1 MSLDPVLLR
10 NGAILFLILLG
21 SLCIHEWAH
30 AFIADKLGDGT
41 PRRDGRVTLN
51 PAAHID
57 LFGTIILPLMCIFV
71 FPGGLFLAWG
81 RPVVT
86 NPSYY
91 RNPRRDDVL
100 VTAAGPGA
108 NLGLALLA
116 ALLGGLAVRF
126 EPRTI
131 ELAREVIRINVFL
144 AVFNLI
150 PLPPLDGGNIM
161 RHLVGMKEET
171 YQRLA
176 QWSFFI
182 FLGLMFLPPV
192 RFLLAI
198 AIGVTASPFVLLLNF
213 IAQWM

>member
-1 MSLDPVLLR
+1 MNLDPVLLR
-10 NGAILFLILLG
+10 GGAILFLVLLA
-21 SLCIHEWAH
+21 SICIHEWAH
-30 AFIADKLGDGT
+30 AYSADKLGDGT

-71 FPGGLFLAWG
+71 IPGGFFLGWG
-81 RPVVT
+81 RPVMT

-91 RNPRRDDVL
+91 GHPRRDDVL
-100 VTAAGPGA
+100 VTAAGPFA

-116 ALLGGLAVRF
+116 ALIGGVAARFDPRVVELAV
-126 EPRTI
+126 
-131 ELAREVIRINVFL
+131 LVIRVNVFL

-150 PLPPLDGGNIM
+150 PLPPLDGGNLM

-171 YQRLA
+171 YLRLS

-182 FLGLMFLPPV
+182 FLGLMFLQPV
-192 RFLLAI
+192 RVLLAV
-198 AIGVTASPFVLLLNF
+198 AIGVTSLPFTFLLNLL
-213 IAQWM
+213 AR

>member
-1 MSLDPVLLR
+1 MTLDPVTLR
-10 NGAILFLILLG
+10 NGAILFLVLLA

-30 AFIADKLGDGT
+30 AFTADKLGDGT

-57 LFGTIILPLMCIFV
+57 LLGTIILPLLCIFV
-71 FPGGLFLAWG
+71 IPGGFFLAWG
-81 RPVVT
+81 RPVMT

-116 ALLGGLAVRF
+116 ALIGGLASRF
-126 EPRTI
+126 DPRVG
-131 ELAREVIRINVFL
+131 ELAMLVIQINVFL

-161 RHLVGMKEET
+161 RHVVGMSEET
-171 YQRLA
+171 YLRIA

-182 FLGLMFLPPV
+182 FLVLIYLPPV
-192 RFLLAI
+192 RALIALAM
-198 AIGVTASPFVLLLNF
+198 GVTVWPFAVLLNL
-213 IAQWM
+213 IGG

>member
-1 MSLDPVLLR
+1 MALDPAALR
-10 NGAILFLILLG
+10 DGAILFLVLLA

-30 AFIADKLGDGT
+30 AFTADRLGDGT

-57 LFGTIILPLMCIFV
+57 LLGTIILPLLCIFV
-71 FPGGLFLAWG
+71 IPGGFFLAWG
-81 RPVVT
+81 RPVMT

-91 RNPRRDDVL
+91 RHPRRDDVL

-116 ALLGGLAVRF
+116 AIIGGLASRF
-126 EPRTI
+126 DPRVSD
-131 ELAREVIRINVFL
+131 LAMLIIQINVFL

-171 YQRLA
+171 YLRLA

-182 FLGLMFLPPV
+182 FLGLMMLPPV
-192 RFLLAI
+192 RVLLGLAM
-198 AIGVTASPFVLLLNF
+198 GVTVLPFKLILNLLGG
-213 IAQWM
+213 

>member
-1 MSLDPVLLR
+1 MSLDPVVLR

-30 AFIADKLGDGT
+30 AFTADKFGDDT

-51 PAAHID
+51 PAVHID

-71 FPGGLFLAWG
+71 IPGGFFLAWG
-81 RPVVT
+81 RPVMT

-91 RNPRRDDVL
+91 RHPRRDDVL

-116 ALLGGLAVRF
+116 ALIGGLVSRF
-126 EPRTI
+126 EPRAV
-131 ELAREVIRINVFL
+131 ELALKVIQINVFL
-144 AVFNLI
+144 AIFNLI

-171 YQRLA
+171 YLKLA
-176 QWSFFI
+176 QWSFFL

-192 RFLLAI
+192 RLLLAYAMGI
-198 AIGVTASPFVLLLNF
+198 TIWPFLALLSLIGR
-213 IAQWM
+213 

>member
-10 NGAILFLILLG
+10 NGAILFLVLLA
-21 SLCIHEWAH
+21 SICIHEWAH
-30 AFIADKLGDGT
+30 AASADKLGDGT

-71 FPGGLFLAWG
+71 IPGGFFLGWG
-81 RPVVT
+81 RPVMT

-100 VTAAGPGA
+100 VTAAGPFS
-108 NLGLALLA
+108 NLCVALLA
-116 ALLGGLAVRF
+116 AIIGGVAARFDPRVMELAV
-126 EPRTI
+126 
-131 ELAREVIRINVFL
+131 LVIRVNVFL

-171 YQRLA
+171 YLRLA

-182 FLGLMFLPPV
+182 FLGLMFLQPV
-192 RFLLAI
+192 RILLAI
-198 AIGVTASPFVLLLNF
+198 AMGVTALPFTQLLNLL
-213 IAQWM
+213 AR

>member
-1 MSLDPVLLR
+1 MSLDLDTLR
-10 NGAILFLILLG
+10 NGAILFLVLLA

-30 AFIADKLGDGT
+30 AFTADKLGDGT

-57 LFGTIILPLMCIFV
+57 LLGTIILPLLCIFV
-71 FPGGLFLAWG
+71 IPGGFFLAWG
-81 RPVVT
+81 RPVMT

-91 RNPRRDDVL
+91 RHPRRDDVL

-116 ALLGGLAVRF
+116 ALIGGFGSRFDPRVSGLAML
-126 EPRTI
+126 I
-131 ELAREVIRINVFL
+131 IQINVFL

-161 RHLVGMKEET
+161 RHFTGMKEET
-171 YQRLA
+171 YLRLA
-176 QWSFFI
+176 QYSFFI

-192 RFLLAI
+192 RMLLAI
-198 AIGVTASPFVLLLNF
+198 AMSVTAQPFVVLLSLLGG
-213 IAQWM
+213 

>member
-1 MSLDPVLLR
+1 MSFDPVFLR
-10 NGAILFLILLG
+10 NGAILFLVLLA
-21 SLCIHEWAH
+21 SLCVHEWAH
-30 AFIADKLGDGT
+30 AFTADQLGDGT

-71 FPGGLFLAWG
+71 IPGGFFLAWG

-116 ALLGGLAVRF
+116 ALLGGLASRF
-126 EPRTI
+126 DGRVI
-131 ELAREVIRINVFL
+131 ELAMLVIQINVFL

-171 YQRLA
+171 YLRLA

-192 RFLLAI
+192 RALLAF
-198 AIGVTASPFVLLLNF
+198 AMGVTVWPFAVLLNL
-213 IAQWM
+213 IGR

>member
-10 NGAILFLILLG
+10 NGTILFLVLLA
-21 SLCIHEWAH
+21 SICIHEWAH
-30 AFIADKLGDGT
+30 AIVADKLGDGT

-71 FPGGLFLAWG
+71 IPGGFFLGWG
-81 RPVVT
+81 RPVMT

-91 RNPRRDDVL
+91 RHPRRDDIL
-100 VTAAGPGA
+100 VTAAGPLS

-116 ALLGGLAVRF
+116 AILGGVATRF
-126 EPRTI
+126 DPRVV
-131 ELAREVIRINVFL
+131 ELALLVIRINVFL

-161 RHLVGMKEET
+161 RHIVGMKEET
-171 YQRLA
+171 YLRLA

-182 FLGLMFLPPV
+182 FLGLMFLQPV
-192 RFLLAI
+192 RVLLAV
-198 AIGVTASPFVLLLNF
+198 AMGVTALPFTHLLNLL
-213 IAQWM
+213 AR

>member
-1 MSLDPVLLR
+1 MNLDPVLLR
-10 NGAILFLILLG
+10 NGAILFLVLLA
-21 SLCIHEWAH
+21 SICIHEWAH
-30 AFIADKLGDGT
+30 AFTADKLGDGT

-71 FPGGLFLAWG
+71 IPGGFFLAWG
-81 RPVVT
+81 RPVMT

-91 RNPRRDDVL
+91 GHPRRDDVL
-100 VTAAGPGA
+100 VTAAGPFS

-116 ALLGGLAVRF
+116 ALVGGMAARF
-126 EPRTI
+126 DPRMM
-131 ELAREVIRINVFL
+131 ELAGLVIRINVFL

-150 PLPPLDGGNIM
+150 PLPPLDGGNLM

-171 YQRLA
+171 YLRLA

-182 FLGLMFLPPV
+182 FLGLMFLQPV
-192 RFLLAI
+192 RVLLAV
-198 AIGVTASPFVLLLNF
+198 AIGVTSLPFTYLLHLL
-213 IAQWM
+213 AR

>member
-1 MSLDPVLLR
+1 MSFDPAFLR
-10 NGAILFLILLG
+10 DGAILFLVLLA

-30 AFIADKLGDGT
+30 AFTADKLGDGT

-71 FPGGLFLAWG
+71 IPGGFFLAWG

-86 NPSYY
+86 NPSNYA
-91 RNPRRDDVL
+91 NPRRDDVI
-100 VTAAGPGA
+100 VTAAGPLA

-116 ALLGGLAVRF
+116 ALVGGLATRF
-126 EPRTI
+126 DARVAD
-131 ELAREVIRINVFL
+131 LAFLVIRINAFL

-161 RHLVGMKEET
+161 RHIVGMKEET
-171 YQRLA
+171 YLRLT
-176 QWSFFI
+176 QWSFFLFI
-182 FLGLMFLPPV
+182 GLMFLQPV
-192 RFLLAI
+192 RVLLSVAISVTALPFTHLLTLLA
-198 AIGVTASPFVLLLNF
+198 
-213 IAQWM
+213 Q

>member
-1 MSLDPVLLR
+1 MSLDPVTLR
-10 NGAILFLILLG
+10 NGAILFLVLLA

-30 AFIADKLGDGT
+30 AFTADKLGDGT

-57 LFGTIILPLMCIFV
+57 LLGTIILPLLCIFV
-71 FPGGLFLAWG
+71 IPGGFFLAWG
-81 RPVVT
+81 RPVMT

-116 ALLGGLAVRF
+116 ALIGGLASRF
-126 EPRTI
+126 DPRVG
-131 ELAREVIRINVFL
+131 ELAMLVIQINVFL

-161 RHLVGMKEET
+161 RHVVGMSEET
-171 YQRLA
+171 YLRIA

-182 FLGLMFLPPV
+182 FLVLIYLPPV
-192 RFLLAI
+192 RALIALAM
-198 AIGVTASPFVLLLNF
+198 GVTVWPFAVLLNL
-213 IAQWM
+213 IGG

>member
-1 MSLDPVLLR
+1 MSLDPVTLR
-10 NGAILFLILLG
+10 NGAILFLVLLA

-30 AFIADKLGDGT
+30 AFTADKLGDGT
-41 PRRDGRVTLN
+41 PRSDGRVTLN

-57 LFGTIILPLMCIFV
+57 LLGTIILPLLCIFV
-71 FPGGLFLAWG
+71 IPGGFFLAWG
-81 RPVVT
+81 RPVMT

-91 RNPRRDDVL
+91 RHPRRDDVV

-116 ALLGGLAVRF
+116 AILGGIASRFDPRVSGLA
-126 EPRTI
+126 
-131 ELAREVIRINVFL
+131 LLVIQINVFL

-161 RHLVGMKEET
+161 RHLTGMKEET
-171 YQRLA
+171 YLRLA
-176 QWSFFI
+176 QYSFFI

-192 RFLLAI
+192 RALLSLAM
-198 AIGVTASPFVLLLNF
+198 GVTVWPFAVLLGLLGG
-213 IAQWM
+213 

>member
-1 MSLDPVLLR
+1 MSFDPVFLR
-10 NGAILFLILLG
+10 NGAILFLVLLA

-30 AFIADKLGDGT
+30 AFTADKLGDGT

-57 LFGTIILPLMCIFV
+57 LFGTIILPLLCIFV
-71 FPGGLFLAWG
+71 IPGGFFLAWG
-81 RPVVT
+81 RPVMT

-91 RNPRRDDVL
+91 KNPRLDDVF

-116 ALLGGLAVRF
+116 AIVGGFLSRF
-126 EPRTI
+126 DGRVV
-131 ELAREVIRINVFL
+131 ELAMLVIQINVFL
-144 AVFNLI
+144 AIFNLI

-171 YQRLA
+171 YLRLA

-182 FLGLMFLPPV
+182 FLGLMYLQPV
-192 RFLLAI
+192 RALLAMAMGITVWPFAFLLNV
-198 AIGVTASPFVLLLNF
+198 IGR
-213 IAQWM
+213 

>member
-1 MSLDPVLLR
+1 MSLDPVTLR
-10 NGAILFLILLG
+10 NGAILFLVLLA

-30 AFIADKLGDGT
+30 AFTADKLGDGT

-57 LFGTIILPLMCIFV
+57 LLGTIILPLLCIFV
-71 FPGGLFLAWG
+71 IPGGFFLAWG
-81 RPVVT
+81 RPVMT

-91 RNPRRDDVL
+91 RNPRRDDIL
-100 VTAAGPGA
+100 VTAAGPGS

-116 ALLGGLAVRF
+116 AVIGGLASRF
-126 EPRTI
+126 DPRVG
-131 ELAREVIRINVFL
+131 ELALLVIQINVFL

-161 RHLVGMKEET
+161 RHVVGMSEET
-171 YQRLA
+171 YLRIA

-182 FLGLMFLPPV
+182 FLVLIYLPPV
-192 RFLLAI
+192 RALISFAMAI
-198 AIGVTASPFVLLLNF
+198 TVWPFAVLLNL
-213 IAQWM
+213 IGG

>member
-1 MSLDPVLLR
+1 MALDPVTLR
-10 NGAILFLILLG
+10 NGAILFLVLLA

-30 AFIADKLGDGT
+30 AFTADKLGDGT

-57 LFGTIILPLMCIFV
+57 LLGTIILPLLCIFV
-71 FPGGLFLAWG
+71 IPGGFFLAWG
-81 RPVVT
+81 RPVMT
-86 NPSYY
+86 NPSNY
-91 RNPRRDDVL
+91 RQPRRDDVL

-116 ALLGGLAVRF
+116 AIIGGVTSRFDPRVADLAML
-126 EPRTI
+126 I
-131 ELAREVIRINVFL
+131 IQINVFL
-144 AVFNLI
+144 AVFNLL

-171 YQRLA
+171 YLHLA

-182 FLGLMFLPPV
+182 FLGLMMVPPV
-192 RFLLAI
+192 RALLGFAM
-198 AIGVTASPFVLLLNF
+198 GVTVWPFALLLNLLGR
-213 IAQWM
+213 

>member
-1 MSLDPVLLR
+1 MSLDPVTLR
-10 NGAILFLILLG
+10 NGAILFLVLLA

-30 AFIADKLGDGT
+30 AFTADKLGDST

-57 LFGTIILPLMCIFV
+57 LLGTIILPLLCIFV
-71 FPGGLFLAWG
+71 IPGGFFLAWG
-81 RPVVT
+81 RPVMT

-91 RNPRRDDVL
+91 RHPRRDDVL

-116 ALLGGLAVRF
+116 ALIGGFASRFDPRVGDLAM
-126 EPRTI
+126 
-131 ELAREVIRINVFL
+131 LVIQINVFL

-161 RHLVGMKEET
+161 RHAVGMREET
-171 YQRLA
+171 YLRIA

-182 FLGLMFLPPV
+182 FLVLIYLPPV
-192 RFLLAI
+192 RAMI
-198 AIGVTASPFVLLLNF
+198 AFAMAVTVWPFAVLLHL
-213 IAQWM
+213 IGG

>member
-1 MSLDPVLLR
+1 MTLDPVTLR
-10 NGAILFLILLG
+10 NGAILFLVLLA

-30 AFIADKLGDGT
+30 AFTADKLGDGT

-57 LFGTIILPLMCIFV
+57 MLGTVILPLLCIFV
-71 FPGGLFLAWG
+71 IPGGFFLAWG
-81 RPVVT
+81 RPVLT
-86 NPSYY
+86 NPSNY

-108 NLGLALLA
+108 NLGLALFA
-116 ALLGGLAVRF
+116 ALLGGIASRFDPRVADLAML
-126 EPRTI
+126 I
-131 ELAREVIRINVFL
+131 IQINVFL

-161 RHLVGMKEET
+161 RHLVGMRDET
-171 YQRLA
+171 YLRLA

-182 FLGLMFLPPV
+182 FLGLMMVPPV
-192 RFLLAI
+192 RALLGFAM
-198 AIGVTASPFVLLLNF
+198 GVTVWPFALLLN
-213 IAQWM
+213 MLGR